1 MWLYPMMIEKVGV
14 LRTCVHPALHHW
26 TLPLAE
32 KKGREQLILLGWER
46 LRPGQLVV
54 CVHLS
59 GLHVGG
65 MVSLCCQL
73 TLKMPR

>member
-1 MWLYPMMIEKVGV
+1 MMIEKVGV